1 MKATR
6 KEIVEHRI
14 YLVKEMDKFVKNR
27 IGDERI
33 IDCWLMCGVPDGADE
48 IDYREIA
55 EEDELWFDVVRE
67 FGKCCNLAGILK
79 QDKGEK
85 SPLFFCA
92 ILPID
97 IVAEMW

>member
-14 YLVKEMDKFVKNR
+14 YLVKEMDKFIKNR
-27 IGDERI
+27 VGDECI

-55 EEDELWFDVVRE
+55 EGDELWLDVVKE
-67 FGKCCNLAGILK
+67 FNRCCTLAGILK
-79 QDKGEK
+79 
-85 SPLFFCA
+85 
-92 ILPID
+92 
-97 IVAEMW
+97 

>member
-33 IDCWLMCGVPDGADE
+33 IGCWLMCGVPDGADE

-79 QDKGEK
+79 
-85 SPLFFCA
+85 
-92 ILPID
+92 
-97 IVAEMW
+97 

>member
-14 YLVKEMDKFVKNR
+14 YLVKEMDKFIKNR
-27 IGDERI
+27 VEDESI

-55 EEDELWFDVVRE
+55 EDDELWLDVVKE
-67 FGKCCNLAGILK
+67 FNRCCTLAGILK
-79 QDKGEK
+79 
-85 SPLFFCA
+85 
-92 ILPID
+92 
-97 IVAEMW
+97 